1 MFTNARKFLTLFRG
15 AFFANLLPQVV
26 NAGPEITA
34 VTSRNSFRGG
44 KGKGR
49 RSPAA
54 KNAAIHKRAAKKA
67 KGRAINKA
75 RHAA

>member
-1 MFTNARKFLTLFRG
+1 MFNNVRKFLALFSG
-15 AFFANLLPQVV
+15 AFFANRMTLVV
-26 NAGPEITA
+26 NAKKEIE
-34 VTSRNSFRGG
+34 VEDRRQG

-49 RSPAA
+49 RSPAP
-54 KNAAIHKRAAKKA
+54 KNAAIHKREAKKR

>member
-1 MFTNARKFLTLFRG
+1 MFTNPRKFISLFSG
-15 AFFANLLPQVV
+15 AFFGNLLPRILHMSTIETP
-26 NAGPEITA
+26 AETDRRSG
-34 VTSRNSFRGG
+34 SG

-49 RSPAA
+49 RSPAP
-54 KNAAIHKRAAKKA
+54 KNAAIHKREAKKR

>member
-1 MFTNARKFLTLFRG
+1 MFNNVRKFLALFSG
-15 AFFANLLPQVV
+15 AFFAKRMPLVV
-26 NAGPEITA
+26 NAGNEIE
-34 VTSRNSFRGG
+34 VEQRRQG

-49 RSPAA
+49 RSPAP
-54 KNAAIHKRAAKKA
+54 KNAAIHKREAKKR

>member
-1 MFTNARKFLTLFRG
+1 MFNNVRKFLALFSG
-15 AFFANLLPQVV
+15 AFFANRMRLVV
-26 NAGPEITA
+26 NAEKEIE
-34 VTSRNSFRGG
+34 VEDRRQG

-49 RSPAA
+49 RSPAP
-54 KNAAIHKRAAKKA
+54 KNAAIHKREAKKR

>member
-1 MFTNARKFLTLFRG
+1 MFSNVRKFLTLFSG
-15 AFFANLLPQVV
+15 AFFANRMPMVLNVAEKQADHDTPKV
-26 NAGPEITA
+26 
-34 VTSRNSFRGG
+34 G

-49 RSPAA
+49 RSPAP
-54 KNAAIHKRAAKKA
+54 KNAAIHKREAKKR

>member
-1 MFTNARKFLTLFRG
+1 MFNNVRKFLALFSG
-15 AFFANLLPQVV
+15 AFFANRMPLVL
-26 NAGPEITA
+26 NAEKEIE
-34 VTSRNSFRGG
+34 VEQRRQG

-49 RSPAA
+49 RSPAP
-54 KNAAIHKRAAKKA
+54 KNAAIHKREAKKR

>member
-1 MFTNARKFLTLFRG
+1 MFNNVRKFLALFSG
-15 AFFANLLPQVV
+15 AFFANRMRLVV
-26 NAGPEITA
+26 NAEKEIE
-34 VTSRNSFRGG
+34 VEQRRQG

-49 RSPAA
+49 SSPAP
-54 KNAAIHKRAAKKA
+54 KNAAIHKREAKKR

>member
-1 MFTNARKFLTLFRG
+1 MFTNPRKFISLFSG
-15 AFFANLLPQVV
+15 AFLGNLLPLIRNVAQLESDE
-26 NAGPEITA
+26 AI
-34 VTSRNSFRGG
+34 SRRDRSG

-49 RSPAA
+49 RSPAP
-54 KNAAIHKRAAKKA
+54 KNAAIHKREAKKR